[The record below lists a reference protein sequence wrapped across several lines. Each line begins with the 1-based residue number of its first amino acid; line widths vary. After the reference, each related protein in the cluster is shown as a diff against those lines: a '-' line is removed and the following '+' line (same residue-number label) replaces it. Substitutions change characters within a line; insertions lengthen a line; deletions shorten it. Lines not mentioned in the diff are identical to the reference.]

1 MRRRTLISAAAAS
14 VFCAISPTVSALE
27 TGMQHAENI
36 FDVIVAGSGLAGLS
50 AALAAHESGAR
61 SILILEKG
69 PLVGG
74 HSVFASG
81 SMTFIDTKRQLEGV
95 SDTVDA
101 FVEDARFVGGDI
113 NEPMVRMIGEDSAE
127 AIDWLESHGVKFGQI
142 PFRAFGGMKARC
154 ISSSGNFGAKHYV
167 TTLYEAVRRS
177 GVQTRLLE
185 PVRDLQR
192 KGDYWEVT
200 VQPSGKSP
208 STLYAKSVV
217 LATGGFT
224 ANVSMR
230 MQYDPRL
237 DGTLSTTANPQGH
250 FFDGAS
256 GDGHKMAFKL
266 GAAAVN
272 MQNMIVMPYWN
283 GRLLDYAGGEIYVD
297 ASGTRFV
304 DETSSHL
311 TISEKILALPDRSFW
326 VITDSKTHKG
336 ANFGTKLAMGG
347 IHKSESIGEMAASMG
362 IPQGALKKTI
372 DEFNIAVRSGNDP
385 KFGRTLFLQTLDTPP
400 FYWGKETLF
409 VHGTLGGVR
418 TDLDCRVLTEDNE
431 PIHGLFAAGE
441 IVGGVWGKDRMG
453 GCALTACVV
462 QGRRAGVSAAKQKK
476 GSSRRNSPNKEK
488 RS

>member
-1 MRRRTLISAAAAS
+1 MRRRTLISAAAAA
-14 VFCAISPTVSALE
+14 VFSALSPAVSALE
-27 TGMQHAENI
+27 ADRQQAENV
-36 FDVIVAGSGLAGLS
+36 FDVVVVGSGLAGLS
-50 AALAAHESGAR
+50 AAVSAYESGAR
-61 SILILEKG
+61 SVLILEKG
-69 PLVGG
+69 PLIGG

-81 SMTFIDTKRQLEGV
+81 SMTFIDSKRQLEGV
-95 SDTVDA
+95 SDTVDD
-101 FVEDARFVGGDI
+101 FVKDARIVGGDI
-113 NEPMVRMIGEDSAE
+113 NEPMVRMIGENSAD

-154 ISSSGNFGAKHYV
+154 ISSSGNFGAKQYV
-167 TTLYEAVRRS
+167 TALFEAARRS
-177 GVQTRLLE
+177 GIQTRLLE
-185 PVRDLQR
+185 PVVDLR
-192 KGDYWEVT
+192 RRGSYWEVT
-200 VQPSGKSP
+200 TQPPGKAP
-208 STLYAKSVV
+208 ATLYAKSVV

-250 FFDGAS
+250 FYDGAT

-266 GAAAVN
+266 GAAAVK

-297 ASGTRFV
+297 ASGSRFV

-311 TISEKILALPDRSFW
+311 TISEKILALPDKAFW

-347 IHKSESIGEMAASMG
+347 IHKSESIGEMAATMG
-362 IPQGALKKTI
+362 IPPGALQKTI
-372 DEFNIAVRSGNDP
+372 DEFNAAVRSGNDP
-385 KFGRTLFLQTLDTPP
+385 KFGRTLFLQTMDTPP

-409 VHGTLGGVR
+409 VHGTLGGVK

-431 PIHGLFAAGE
+431 PIPGLFAAGE

-453 GCALTACVV
+453 GCALTSCVV
-462 QGRRAGVSAAKQKK
+462 QGRLAGSAAAKQ
-476 GSSRRNSPNKEK
+476 
-488 RS
+488 